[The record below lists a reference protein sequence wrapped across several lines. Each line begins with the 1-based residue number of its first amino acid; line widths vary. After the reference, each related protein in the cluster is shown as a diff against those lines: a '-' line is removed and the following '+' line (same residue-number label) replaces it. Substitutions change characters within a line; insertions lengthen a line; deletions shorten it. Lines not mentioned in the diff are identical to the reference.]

1 MKNIFKSTMLLMGT
15 VALLAACET
24 DRDSN
29 PTIQQPTTF
38 VLNTPAYANAGI
50 DLEHS
55 QTLRFTCS
63 QPDYGYT
70 AAVTYNMQVSLTD
83 SYTLSSDDADED
95 QTPDYVQLD
104 ESYTSCT
111 IDADAT
117 LFSKAVMQLGQ
128 WADGSVPSTVSVYAR
143 LTAAV
148 GDYAISSNSVTLNVI
163 PYYIELKDALPQLW
177 YITGNGG
184 VGNWDNSAN
193 KEGYN
198 TIPLSL
204 VKGATYDAKTGE
216 GDFTYTGYFIN
227 DQFKL
232 VLTPGAW
239 EPMWGVESET
249 AEDQNGTP
257 QYRGIG
263 GDDPACWKPSKA
275 GYYTITF
282 SSTGGTSNTSI
293 KLTTYTGE
301 TPEEFTGWELVG
313 DFCGW
318 PEDSTGAI
326 SLTQNTFNP
335 HIWWA
340 DATIATDG
348 GAKFRL
354 PASWSDE
361 CGGDLFPYGVKT
373 GNNIPVKAGTYR
385 IVFNDIDRSY
395 FFFER

>member
-1 MKNIFKSTMLLMGT
+1 MLLLG
-15 VALLAACET
+15 AISLLTACET

-29 PTIQQPTTF
+29 PTIQEPTTF
-38 VLNTPAYANAGI
+38 KLNTPAYANAGI

-55 QTLRFTCS
+55 KTLHFTCS

-70 AAVTYNMQVSLTD
+70 AAVTYTMQVSLTD
-83 SYTLSSDDADED
+83 SYTLSTDEAGD
-95 QTPDYVQLD
+95 EGTPDYVQLD

-117 LFSKAVMQLGQ
+117 LFSKAVMQLGK
-128 WADGSVPSTVSVYAR
+128 WADGSVPATVAVYAR

-148 GDYAISSNSVTLNVI
+148 DKYTIASNSVTLNVI

-177 YITGNGG
+177 YITGTGG
-184 VGNWDNSAN
+184 VGNWDNKKN
-193 KEGYN
+193 GEGES

-204 VKGATYDAKTGE
+204 VKNATYDAKTGE

-232 VLTPGAW
+232 VLNPGDW
-239 EPMWGVESET
+239 EPMWGVASET
-249 AEDQNGTP
+249 AEDQNGTL

-263 GDDPACWKPSKA
+263 GDDPACWKPSAA

-293 KLTTYTGE
+293 KLTTYTGD
-301 TPEEFTGWELVG
+301 TPKEFSGWELIG
-313 DFCGW
+313 DFNGW
-318 PEDSTGAI
+318 ADSGTVV
-326 SLTQNTFNP
+326 LTQNTFNP

-340 DATIATDG
+340 DATIPSDG

-354 PASWSDE
+354 IGSWDDE

-373 GNNIPVKAGTYR
+373 GNNIPVTAGTYR
-385 IVFNDIDRSY
+385 IVYNDIDRSY

>member
-1 MKNIFKSTMLLMGT
+1 MLLAGT
-15 VALLAACET
+15 IALLASCST

-29 PTIQQPTTF
+29 PTIQKPTTF
-38 VLNTPAYANAGI
+38 KLNTPAYANAGI

-55 QTLRFTCS
+55 KTLHFTCS

-70 AAVTYNMQVSLTD
+70 AAVTYTMQVSLTD
-83 SYTLSSDDADED
+83 SYTLSTDEAGEEG
-95 QTPDYVQLD
+95 TPDYVQLD
-104 ESYTSCT
+104 EAYTSCT

-117 LFSKAVMQLGQ
+117 LFSKAVMQLGK
-128 WADGSVPSTVSVYAR
+128 WADGSVPATVPVYAR

-148 GDYAISSNSVTLNVI
+148 DKYTITSNSVALNVI

-193 KEGYN
+193 KEGEN

-216 GDFTYTGYFIN
+216 GDFTYTGYFAA

-239 EPMWGVESET
+239 EPMWGVATET
-249 AEDQNGTP
+249 AEDQNATL

-263 GDDPACWKPSKA
+263 GDDPACWKPSAA

-293 KLTTYTGE
+293 KLTTYAG
-301 TPEEFTGWELVG
+301 TPAQFDGWELIG
-313 DFCGW
+313 DFNSWTDEG
-318 PEDSTGAI
+318 TI
-326 SLTQNTFNP
+326 VLNQNAFNP

-354 PASWSDE
+354 LGSWSDE

-373 GNNIPVKAGTYR
+373 GNNIPVTAGTYR
-385 IVFNDIDRSY
+385 IVYNDIDRSY

>member
-1 MKNIFKSTMLLMGT
+1 MG
-15 VALLAACET
+15 AFSLFSACET

-29 PTIQQPTTF
+29 PTLQQPTKF
-38 VLNTPAYANAGI
+38 ELNTPAYATAGI

-55 QTLRFTCS
+55 KTLRFTCS

-70 AAVTYNMQVSLTD
+70 AAVTYAMQVSLTD
-83 SYTLSSDDADED
+83 SYAGSSDEAAEDE
-95 QTPDYVQLD
+95 TLTADYVQLD

-117 LFSKAVMQLGQ
+117 LFSKAVMQLGK
-128 WADGSVPSTVSVYAR
+128 WEDGSVPSSQSVYVR

-148 GDYAISSNSVTLNVI
+148 DSYSIASNSVALTVI

-177 YITGNGG
+177 YIVGNGG
-184 VGNWDNSAN
+184 VGSWENKSAG
-193 KEGYN
+193 EGGSS
-198 TIPLSL
+198 IPLSL
-204 VKGATYDAKTGE
+204 VKNATYDTKTGE
-216 GDFTYTGYFIN
+216 GDFTYTGYFID

-239 EPMWGVESET
+239 EPMWGVASET
-249 AEDQNGTP
+249 AEDQNGTV

-293 KLTTYTGE
+293 KFTTYAKEPTVYS
-301 TPEEFTGWELVG
+301 GWEFIG
-313 DFCGW
+313 AFNDW
-318 PEDSTGAI
+318 SDSGTIA
-326 SLTQNTFNP
+326 LTQNSFTP
-335 HIWWA
+335 HIWYA
-340 DATIATDG
+340 DATFDSDTEG
-348 GAKFRL
+348 KFRITG
-354 PASWSDE
+354 SWDE
-361 CGGDLFPYGVKT
+361 NTGGDLFPYGAGT
-373 GNNIPVKAGTYR
+373 SGGANIVVPAGTYR
-385 IVFNDIDRSY
+385 IVYNDIDRAY